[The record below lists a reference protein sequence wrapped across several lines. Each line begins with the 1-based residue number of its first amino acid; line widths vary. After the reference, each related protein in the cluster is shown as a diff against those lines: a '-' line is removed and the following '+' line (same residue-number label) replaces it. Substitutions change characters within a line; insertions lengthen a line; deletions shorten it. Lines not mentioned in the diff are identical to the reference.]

1 MSVVKYERSVIITMT
16 LHWHGSQ
23 IFSLGKYINDTP
35 TKTGL
40 RIDGDFWAPGVVNSE
55 TFGPLESL
63 RLMAVTASTDPKLVY
78 RCRAIMRA
86 RITIAY
92 HLTLFL
98 WKDDYTNN
106 KHIPVPTVE
115 ELNKKG
121 MEILG

>member
-1 MSVVKYERSVIITMT
+1 MVLKFSV
-16 LHWHGSQ
+16 L
-23 IFSLGKYINDTP
+23 
-35 TKTGL
+35 
-40 RIDGDFWAPGVVNSE
+40 VNISMILPLKLASELIE

-78 RCRAIMRA
+78 HCRAIMRA

-115 ELNKKG
+115 ELNKKS